1 MSSSLCELGVGVV
14 FLNVFSLLLFQFRLI
29 IEIRIVGIVVGINI
43 IIGLVVLI
51 NFPVRRIRLL
61 LLLVRIVVVAIVI
74 IPSLIIIGPTTANN
88 GFTHT
93 PNPIILLMFGI
104 GIEQILRFGRTNFER
119 VSFLALEIGGFD
131 GSAVR
136 QIHHAVGS
144 RVFVLGEKEFA
155 ALENKVP
162 TAPFLVDYSKEKAT

>member
-29 IEIRIVGIVVGINI
+29 IEIRIVGIIVGINI

-61 LLLVRIVVVAIVI
+61 LLLIGIIIAIVI
-74 IPSLIIIGPTTANN
+74 IPSLIIIGPTTPNN

-144 RVFVLGEKEFA
+144 RVFVLGEKELA